1 MSYLSLVYGGGVVL
15 SSAAAVGAAYL
26 GSMVNPIDAFNRPN
40 PESELV
46 AAFGGGER
54 GAFAVELLKY
64 VPSKENKYPVDEL
77 MAKMERTGLD
87 VNGLAACSEETRLLC
102 GLLVRKITDIINQT
116 SNPSKFLGLGDQTEE
131 AIEMMRSSQ

>member
-1 MSYLSLVYGGGVVL
+1 
-15 SSAAAVGAAYL
+15 
-26 GSMVNPIDAFNRPN
+26 MVNPIDAFNRPN